1 MEKSKVSVEAILS
14 CDDRG
19 SLVLPK
25 DIRKK
30 LKIESGEKLA
40 LLKIAADDE
49 DQFFLTLIKANALES
64 LIRKFLSPVM
74 KEVIK

>member
-1 MEKSKVSVEAILS
+1 VDKPKFSVEAILS

-19 SLVLPK
+19 SLILPK

-30 LKIESGEKLA
+30 LKIGAGEKLA
-40 LLKIAADDE
+40 LLNIVSDDDE
-49 DQFFLTLIKANALES
+49 FFLTLIRVNSLES
-64 LIRKFLSPVM
+64 LIKKFMTPVM

>member
-1 MEKSKVSVEAILS
+1 MDKSKVSVEAILS

-30 LKIESGEKLA
+30 LNIESGEKLA
-40 LLKIAADDE
+40 LLKIASGED
-49 DQFFLTLIKANALES
+49 DQFFLTLIKANALEK

>member
-30 LKIESGEKLA
+30 LNIESGEKLA
-40 LLKIAADDE
+40 LLKIAAEGD

-64 LIRKFLSPVM
+64 LIKKFLSPVM
-74 KEVIK
+74 KELIK

>member
-1 MEKSKVSVEAILS
+1 VEKSKVSVEAILS

-30 LKIESGEKLA
+30 LNIESGEKLA
-40 LLKIAADDE
+40 LLKIAAEGD

-64 LIRKFLSPVM
+64 LIKKFLSPVM
-74 KEVIK
+74 KELIK